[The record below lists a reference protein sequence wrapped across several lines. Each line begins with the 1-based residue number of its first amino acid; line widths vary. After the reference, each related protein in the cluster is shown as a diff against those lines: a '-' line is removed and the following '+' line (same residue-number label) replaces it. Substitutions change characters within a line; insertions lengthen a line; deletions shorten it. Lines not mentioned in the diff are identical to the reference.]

1 MSLLLFLDSSALVKR
16 YLFESGSDAVNAL
29 FHDQS
34 VRLIISTLA
43 LAEVSSAIVR
53 RLSRE
58 QSALLLDDF
67 DADAKNVLAIAP
79 LDDDVVLAAVDIVR
93 RRRLRGCDAV
103 QLAVALHIASA
114 LSDDAEATV
123 GLEFVCADDAL
134 NTAAEAEGLRTLNPT
149 DPE

>member
-1 MSLLLFLDSSALVKR
+1 MSRLLFLDSSALVKR
-16 YLFESGSDAVNAL
+16 YLFEAGSDAVNAL
-29 FHDQS
+29 FHDPS
-34 VRLIISTLA
+34 VHLIISTLA

-67 DADAKNVLAIAP
+67 DADAKNVLAIAA
-79 LDDDVVLAAVDIVR
+79 LDDDIALAAVDLVR

-103 QLAVALHIASA
+103 QLAVALHIAAA
-114 LSDDAEATV
+114 LSDESEATV

-134 NTAAEAEGLRTLNPT
+134 NTAAEAEGLRTMNPT
-149 DPE
+149 DP